1 MAVLLIKSSAIVNAS
16 ENEEAQVPEN
26 TGAIEQESYLDSG
39 RIDVME
45 EDNIKM
51 CEHKTG
57 LKVLACIEKGSAELD
72 IVPEVLQALYD

>member
-1 MAVLLIKSSAIVNAS
+1 MRMGWKSGVVLMAVLLIKSSAIVNAS

-45 EDNIKM
+45 EDTICQEGWNGTMRKITVAM
-51 CEHKTG
+51 LILRE
-57 LKVLACIEKGSAELD
+57 IN
-72 IVPEVLQALYD
+72 